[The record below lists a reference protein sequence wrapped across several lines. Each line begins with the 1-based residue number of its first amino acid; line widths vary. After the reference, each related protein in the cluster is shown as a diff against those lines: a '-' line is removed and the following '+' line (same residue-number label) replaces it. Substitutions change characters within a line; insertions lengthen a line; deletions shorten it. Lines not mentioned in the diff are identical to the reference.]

1 VSTWGAIKWH
11 AAVPSGG
18 RIEIST
24 RSGNTRTPDDTW
36 SPWSATYT
44 NPEGSPI
51 ASPRA
56 RYLQWRTVMSASK
69 GDSPLLTSVT
79 AAYLQR
85 NLRPRVTSITIHP
98 PGTVF
103 QKPFS
108 TGELEIA
115 GYDGDLADR
124 RLTSQAAAAGPGG
137 SGAQSPALG
146 RRVYQKGLMT
156 FVWRADDEN
165 NDELQFDVLYR
176 REGETSW
183 KVLKRG
189 LTEPILVWDTT
200 SVPNGTYLLRVV
212 ASDSIAN
219 PPGNALN
226 GHMDSTSFDI
236 DNAPPTIGVTGVRR
250 EGGRTVIA
258 FEVRDEHSAVQKVE
272 YSLDGDRWR
281 PIYPKDG
288 ISDSRLEQFELVLD
302 GDAGTRGVVIRATDA
317 LNNVSSARGEPS
329 STRTQ

>member
-1 VSTWGAIKWH
+1 V
-11 AAVPSGG
+11 
-18 RIEIST
+18 
-24 RSGNTRTPDDTW
+24 
-36 SPWSATYT
+36 
-44 NPEGSPI
+44 
-51 ASPRA
+51 
-56 RYLQWRTVMSASK
+56 LSASR
-69 GDSPLLTSVT
+69 GESPLLTSVT

-85 NLRPRVTSITIHP
+85 NLRPRVSSITIHP

-115 GYDGDLADR
+115 GYDGDLPDR
-124 RLTSQAAAAGPGG
+124 RLTAQTAAPG
-137 SGAQSPALG
+137 SGSSGSQSPALG
-146 RRVYQKGLMT
+146 RRIYQKGLMT

-176 REGETSW
+176 REGETAW
-183 KVLKRG
+183 KALKRG
-189 LTEPILVWDTT
+189 LTEPLLVWDTT
-200 SVPNGTYLLRVV
+200 SVPNGTYLLRVL
-212 ASDSIAN
+212 ASDLMAN

-258 FEVRDEHSAVQKVE
+258 FAVRDEHSAVQKVE

-288 ISDSRLEQFELVLD
+288 ISDSRLEQFELLLD
-302 GDAGTRGVVIRATDA
+302 GDAGARGVVIRATDS
-317 LNNVSSARGEPS
+317 LNNVSSARGELP